1 MIGCRVSHDSGCMRL
16 YDGLVQL
23 VDTLSVVGEVLSWI
37 GLGIGVPLLIVAM
50 LIHLVE
56 GQWVPVEI
64 AVIDRD
70 GRRTA
75 RWFAGGDFHER
86 PLRRSEPTAT
96 TDGWL
101 DGFHSSND
109 PARIRIGEPPH
120 LRRVLRTVGVVFAAV
135 GAVGLMV
142 SFLPLVL

>member
-1 MIGCRVSHDSGCMRL
+1 MHP
-16 YDGLVQL
+16 
-23 VDTLSVVGEVLSWI
+23 VDTLAVVGEVLSWI

-64 AVIDRD
+64 AVIDR
-70 GRRTA
+70 GGHPTA

-86 PLRRSEPTAT
+86 PLRRGEPTT
-96 TDGWL
+96 TDDGWI
-101 DGFHSSND
+101 DGFSSSND
-109 PARIRIGEPPH
+109 PTRVRIGEPPH

-135 GAVGLMV
+135 GAVGLIV

>member
-1 MIGCRVSHDSGCMRL
+1 MIRRRVSHDSGCMRL

-109 PARIRIGEPPH
+109 PARSRIGEPPH

>member
-1 MIGCRVSHDSGCMRL
+1 MIGRRVSHDSGCMRL

-37 GLGIGVPLLIVAM
+37 GLGIGVPLLIVAL
-50 LIHLVE
+50 LIRLVE
-56 GQWVPVEI
+56 GQWIPVEI

-70 GRRTA
+70 GRPTA

-109 PARIRIGEPPH
+109 PTRIRIGEPPH

-135 GAVGLMV
+135 GAAGLIV

>member
-1 MIGCRVSHDSGCMRL
+1 MH
-16 YDGLVQL
+16 L
-23 VDTLSVVGEVLSWI
+23 VDTLALVGEVLSWI
-37 GLGIGVPLLIVAM
+37 GLGVGIPFLIVAL
-50 LIHLVE
+50 LIRLVE
-56 GQWVPVEI
+56 GQWVPVEV

-70 GRRTA
+70 GRLTA

-86 PLRRSEPTAT
+86 PLRRGEPTAAT
-96 TDGWL
+96 VGWL

-120 LRRVLRTVGVVFAAV
+120 LRRVLRTVGIVFAAV
-135 GAVGLMV
+135 GAVGLIV